1 MIDLHISDHL
11 SAIGDWVGGDT
22 EKRSCLL
29 FVAEKADEPNGAFC
43 GLLVNGEEL
52 INNLAAIMLEHP
64 QLYTIMTEACA
75 MTMAVWDSTEDD
87 KQ

>member
-1 MIDLHISDHL
+1 MIDLHINDHL
-11 SAIGDWVGGDT
+11 RAIGEWVD
-22 EKRSCLL
+22 EDSKKRSCLL
-29 FVAEKADEPNGAFC
+29 FVAEEENEPNGAFC

>member
-11 SAIGDWVGGDT
+11 SAIGDWVDGDT

-52 INNLAAIMLEHP
+52 INNLAAIMLDHP
-64 QLYTIMTEACA
+64 QLYAIANEACL
-75 MTMAVWDSTEDD
+75 MARNVWDAEEND
-87 KQ
+87 